1 MGRPQVLVITR
12 VTRILEIPEFPY
24 NMHGKDKTTVAS
36 VSKSV
41 SFHSAV
47 SIERRLVTDRQT
59 DRQRVIAYAALCI
72 CVPYIDIKWSI
83 LKTLK
88 TLNKSSAVVEVG
100 DRLATIDMG

>member
-1 MGRPQVLVITR
+1 
-12 VTRILEIPEFPY
+12 
-24 NMHGKDKTTVAS
+24 MHGKDKTTVAS

-59 DRQRVIAYAALCI
+59 DKQRVIAYAALCI
-72 CVPYIDIKWSI
+72 CVPYIDIKLSI

-88 TLNKSSAVVEVG
+88 TSNKNSAVVEVG